1 MSELDIQQLQEK
13 IDSGVRL
20 AQQRLI
26 ERTIKENGDLVV
38 EQDGEIM
45 HIKAEELGELRME
58 NKEKKA
64 RI

>member
-1 MSELDIQQLQEK
+1 MSSELDIQQLQEK

-38 EQDGEIM
+38 EQDGEIV
-45 HIKAEELGELRME
+45 HIKAEELECLRAE
-58 NKEKKA
+58 A
-64 RI
+64 

>member
-20 AQQRLI
+20 AKQRLI

-38 EQDGEIM
+38 EQNGEVM
-45 HIKAEELGELRME
+45 HIKAEELEELRME
-58 NKEKKA
+58 S
-64 RI
+64 

>member
-13 IDSGVRL
+13 IDTGVRL

-45 HIKAEELGELRME
+45 HIKAEELGELRAE
-58 NKEKKA
+58 
-64 RI
+64 I

>member
-20 AQQRLI
+20 AKQRLI

-38 EQDGEIM
+38 EQNGEVL
-45 HIKAEELGELRME
+45 HIKAEDLEELRME
-58 NKEKKA
+58 S
-64 RI
+64 